1 MRDKLVYGILFV
13 RLARAIA
20 RHNQKEIDKLIY
32 MIEDCIAEDYAS
44 HDCKYSIDSGCVVC
58 EDLQFISDYIK
69 EVKMLLTNKQ

>member
-1 MRDKLVYGILFV
+1 V

-20 RHNQKEIDKLIY
+20 KQDNKEIDTLVY
-32 MIEDCIAEDYAS
+32 MIEDCMAEDYAS
-44 HDCKYSIDSGCVVC
+44 HDCRYSIDSGCVIC